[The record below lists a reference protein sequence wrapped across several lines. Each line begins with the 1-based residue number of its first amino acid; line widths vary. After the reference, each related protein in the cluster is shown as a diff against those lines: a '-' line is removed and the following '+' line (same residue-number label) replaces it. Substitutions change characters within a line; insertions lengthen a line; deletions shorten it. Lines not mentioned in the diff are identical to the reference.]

1 MLEVHIVYSPQLTEP
16 PGSPSHPQT
25 LWYNPLVL
33 SQQLNLPPVSYR
45 ILLSSLYNLNT
56 AGAAWHLV
64 RKTDR
69 YILFEIPVTLALLN
83 FAFQPISWLIHH
95 ACQVCLF
102 NPLKDTV
109 GLHYTT
115 SCLPKCFA
123 LQFFLW
129 VWCVW
134 VEVWVVGGCWMC
146 SRASNWLSLP
156 HVESGGFLR
165 GNRHAN
171 NTRCVRIFPGGVAS
185 RHSVNNIM
193 EMCRGFFGSHCLSWI
208 TRQSNEPVSTATV
221 TEWGVCIV
229 THCITACS
237 RRERRSEDDV
247 LSTRKERQRERWKAR
262 VIKVLHS
269 SSLFTPFTKRN
280 VCKHIS
286 PSRFMF
292 PLLFFFFFFYC
303 QIFSLSSLIAYQ
315 NRHHTAAWIHFMLE

>member
-64 RKTDR
+64 RRTDR

-83 FAFQPISWLIHH
+83 FASQPISWLIHH

-115 SCLPKCFA
+115 SCLPKMLCSPV
-123 LQFFLW
+123 FFLW
-129 VWCVW
+129 FWCVW

-156 HVESGGFLR
+156 HVESGGFLG

-185 RHSVNNIM
+185 RRSVNNIM
-193 EMCRGFFGSHCLSWI
+193 EMCRGFFGSHCLCWI

-247 LSTRKERQRERWKAR
+247 LSTRKEKAAG
-262 VIKVLHS
+262 KMESASDQSFTL
-269 SSLFTPFTKRN
+269 LFPVYSIYQRN

-292 PLLFFFFFFYC
+292 PLLFFFFFLTVK
-303 QIFSLSSLIAYQ
+303 FSVCRA
-315 NRHHTAAWIHFMLE
+315 

>member
-1 MLEVHIVYSPQLTEP
+1 MLEVHMVYSPQLTEP

-83 FAFQPISWLIHH
+83 FASQPISWLIHH

-129 VWCVW
+129 FWCVW

-156 HVESGGFLR
+156 HVKSGGFLR

-185 RHSVNNIM
+185 RRSVNNIM

-237 RRERRSEDDV
+237 RKEGRSEDDV
-247 LSTRKERQRERWKAR
+247 LSTRKERQRKDGKQKWSKFYTPLPCLLHLPKKR
-262 VIKVLHS
+262 VQTH
-269 SSLFTPFTKRN
+269 F
-280 VCKHIS
+280 
-286 PSRFMF
+286 F
-292 PLLFFFFFFYC
+292 PLVSCSHFFFFYC

-315 NRHHTAAWIHFMLE
+315 NRHHTAVWIHFMLE